1 MRPEARACRLGGL
14 AIHEITALSVTN
26 AIEFF
31 RELTFADDQR
41 PVAEPIVAEIV
52 RRLAFLDRVGTEYL
66 TLDRPADTLSGGERQ
81 RVRLATGIGSGLVGV
96 LYLLDEP
103 SIGLHPRDNDR
114 LIAALRDLQ
123 QQGNT
128 VVVVEH
134 DEALM
139 RSQRLFDRH
148 GAGRGALGRAG
159 RGAGNAGRGRPN
171 SKSSLTGAYLSGR
184 QAIPVPTE
192 RRQPAKIAHAAAQR
206 RDGQQSAG
214 RRRRDSAGAVRVRHR
229 RQRLGQEFAG
239 GRYAGPGAGPQAERR
254 RGPAGAAP
262 RLARREPARSAGRG
276 RSIADRPHAAEQPGH
291 VHRRVG
297 RHSPRVRRHEA
308 GPAAR
313 LRRGPVQLQ
322 HQGRPVRG
330 VRRAGR
336 AARSR

>member
-14 AIHEITALSVTN
+14 AIHEITALSVTS
-26 AIEFF
+26 AIKFF

-66 TLDRPADTLSGGERQ
+66 TLDRTADTLSGGERQ

-139 RSQRLFDRH
+139 RVERSLDRH
-148 GAGRGALGRAG
+148 GSGRGALGRASG
-159 RGAGNAGRGRPN
+159 GAGNAGRGRPS
-171 SKSSLTGAYLSGR
+171 SK
-184 QAIPVPTE
+184 
-192 RRQPAKIAHAAAQR
+192 RR
-206 RDGQQSAG
+206 
-214 RRRRDSAGAVRVRHR
+214 
-229 RQRLGQEFAG
+229 
-239 GRYAGPGAGPQAERR
+239 
-254 RGPAGAAP
+254 
-262 RLARREPARSAGRG
+262 
-276 RSIADRPHAAEQPGH
+276 
-291 VHRRVG
+291 
-297 RHSPRVRRHEA
+297 
-308 GPAAR
+308 
-313 LRRGPVQLQ
+313 
-322 HQGRPVRG
+322 
-330 VRRAGR
+330 
-336 AARSR
+336 